1 MASDTATANNLPAFI
16 WDEAL
21 IRRYDLSGPRYTS
34 YPTAVEF
41 TPNYSIEDMLKDA
54 ENIDLLVQRKSNS
67 KKQHEPYVDYL
78 ISSMRKRIET
88 TFSEISNFLPKK
100 IHAVTEFGF
109 LLKVVIFIFGYAIS
123 RTLI

>member
-1 MASDTATANNLPAFI
+1 MHDSN
-16 WDEAL
+16 AL
-21 IRRYDLSGPRYTS
+21 EQMTLLVAARSIIYADNAYT
-34 YPTAVEF
+34 
-41 TPNYSIEDMLKDA
+41 NYTIEDMLRDA
-54 ENIDLLVQRKSNS
+54 ESIDLLVQRKSNS

-123 RTLI
+123 RTLF